1 MFGPLGRVVVVCV
14 RVSHHVA
21 LYSTSEFLGFPS
33 HSLFL
38 LSSTALSLSFSLS
51 YSLQQKMG
59 SAQSYIM
66 SPEGALTALVMAGAI
81 GLGYTQL
88 GGPAAQPPGT
98 GATPGVNGK
107 KDAAETGATPPTK
120 KGKKKSSKAG
130 VGEVSETGSATKSQE
145 PQVMEKVIPG
155 QFDSVPVSATPQPPA
170 TKKSKKKK
178 GKAAVARS
186 PSEPPSEPASAP
198 VSSAI
203 DYLSESSIKEA
214 GKKRKKQQLQ
224 GGQQPPPPM
233 PSSSAVTSTPASQ
246 LTRPLQQS
254 TTSIDTDGSWTR
266 VGRGKGKS
274 AGGADYSAAPT
285 STTTSDAGMT
295 TTSPTA
301 DSSPVTGLSTA
312 ATLDEDRGG
321 EEASFL
327 LNVNERERNS
337 GDANRRTLAEK
348 LLPKP
353 RKTGVDELS
362 FPRSFFRFQLCR
374 LRRPTCILM
383 TIILRFSLCFPFT
396 SHRILMDAIL
406 TQPFFQ
412 HARNLG
418 LSKFG
423 TCHTRPTASQREACY
438 RVLLGRLRG
447 CRRT

>member
-1 MFGPLGRVVVVCV
+1 
-14 RVSHHVA
+14 
-21 LYSTSEFLGFPS
+21 
-33 HSLFL
+33 
-38 LSSTALSLSFSLS
+38 
-51 YSLQQKMG
+51 MG

-81 GLGYTQL
+81 GLGYTQF
-88 GGPAAQPPGT
+88 GGSATLLDGT
-98 GATPGVNGK
+98 GATPGVGGK
-107 KDAAETGATPPTK
+107 KDAAETGETPATK
-120 KGKKKSSKAG
+120 KGKKKSNKAG
-130 VGEVSETGSATKSQE
+130 AGEVSETSSVTKSME

-155 QFDSVPVSATPQPPA
+155 QFDSLPASATPQPPP

-178 GKAAVARS
+178 GKAAVARP
-186 PSEPPSEPASAP
+186 PSEPPSELASAP

-214 GKKRKKQQLQ
+214 GKKAKKQQLQ
-224 GGQQPPPPM
+224 GGQRQPPPM
-233 PSSSAVTSTPASQ
+233 PSSSVVTPTPSQ

-274 AGGADYSAAPT
+274 AGGANHSAAPT

-327 LNVNERERNS
+327 LNVNEREQDS

-362 FPRSFFRFQLCR
+362 FPRSFFHFQ
-374 LRRPTCILM
+374 
-383 TIILRFSLCFPFT
+383 
-396 SHRILMDAIL
+396 
-406 TQPFFQ
+406 
-412 HARNLG
+412 AR
-418 LSKFG
+418 
-423 TCHTRPTASQREACY
+423 
-438 RVLLGRLRG
+438 VV
-447 CRRT
+447 

>member
-1 MFGPLGRVVVVCV
+1 
-14 RVSHHVA
+14 
-21 LYSTSEFLGFPS
+21 
-33 HSLFL
+33 
-38 LSSTALSLSFSLS
+38 
-51 YSLQQKMG
+51 MG

-88 GGPAAQPPGT
+88 GGPATQPAGT
-98 GATPGVNGK
+98 GATPGVSGK
-107 KDAAETGATPPTK
+107 EDAAETGATPATK

-130 VGEVSETGSATKSQE
+130 AGEVSETGSATKSKE
-145 PQVMEKVIPG
+145 PQIMENVIPG
-155 QFDSVPVSATPQPPA
+155 QFDSVPASATPQPPP

-178 GKAAVARS
+178 GKAAVARP

-214 GKKRKKQQLQ
+214 GKKAKKQQLQ
-224 GGQQPPPPM
+224 GGQQQPPPM
-233 PSSSAVTSTPASQ
+233 PSSSAVTSTSASQ

-274 AGGADYSAAPT
+274 AGGDNHSAAPT

-327 LNVNERERNS
+327 LNVNERERDS
-337 GDANRRTLAEK
+337 GDVNRRTLAEK

-362 FPRSFFRFQLCR
+362 FPRSFCVFNSVSFETSNMCSDDDNIASFFVLSFYFAPNFNGCYINPTIHFPSFSMLEISDYPNLARVIRVQPLPDEKPATGFSWGDYEDVGEHDADGEDDGWGVVTNKRSSMLYISHKVRYAMHPSLTYISFSRF
-374 LRRPTCILM
+374 
-383 TIILRFSLCFPFT
+383 
-396 SHRILMDAIL
+396 
-406 TQPFFQ
+406 
-412 HARNLG
+412 
-418 LSKFG
+418 
-423 TCHTRPTASQREACY
+423 Y
-438 RVLLGRLRG
+438 
-447 CRRT
+447 

>member
-1 MFGPLGRVVVVCV
+1 
-14 RVSHHVA
+14 
-21 LYSTSEFLGFPS
+21 
-33 HSLFL
+33 
-38 LSSTALSLSFSLS
+38 
-51 YSLQQKMG
+51 MG

-66 SPEGALTALVMAGAI
+66 SPEGALTALFVAGAI

-88 GGPAAQPPGT
+88 GGSTAQPAVT
-98 GATPGVNGK
+98 GSTPGVGVK
-107 KDAAETGATPPTK
+107 EDAAGTEKTPATK

-130 VGEVSETGSATKSQE
+130 AGEVSERGSATKSKE
-145 PQVMEKVIPG
+145 PHVVEKVIPG
-155 QFDSVPVSATPQPPA
+155 QFDSGTPTPASATPQPPPS
-170 TKKSKKKK
+170 KKSKKKK
-178 GKAAVARS
+178 GKAAVART

-214 GKKRKKQQLQ
+214 GKKPKKQQPQ
-224 GGQQPPPPM
+224 GGQPQPPM
-233 PSSSAVTSTPASQ
+233 TSSSTVTAMLASQ

-274 AGGADYSAAPT
+274 AGGASHSAAPT

-312 ATLDEDRGG
+312 ATLDDDRG

-327 LNVNERERNS
+327 LNVNERERDSSDN
-337 GDANRRTLAEK
+337 NRRTLAEK

-362 FPRSFFRFQLCR
+362 VSFFV
-374 LRRPTCILM
+374 I
-383 TIILRFSLCFPFT
+383 
-396 SHRILMDAIL
+396 
-406 TQPFFQ
+406 QP
-412 HARNLG
+412 
-418 LSKFG
+418 
-423 TCHTRPTASQREACY
+423 
-438 RVLLGRLRG
+438 RVV
-447 CRRT
+447 